1 MKSDEKRRVIGDN
14 VIVAVVAV
22 AVVAVVAALGAYI
35 AVFAGTH

>member
-22 AVVAVVAALGAYI
+22 VAALGAYI